1 MPVPLVRAGLVVLM
15 AAGSLL
21 LWIGVP
27 AAWLLL
33 TRGMESAPRFVVTI
47 VGCVITMAA
56 VGWLL
61 FRLDGVYARIAG
73 IDGPEAEPASWE
85 RRVGEKPGS
94 RPMTLLER
102 MLVGSAL
109 VAVVALIV
117 WWAFFADSSSPS
129 GPLQPL

>member
-1 MPVPLVRAGLVVLM
+1 M
-15 AAGSLL
+15 AAGSVL

-27 AAWLLL
+27 VGWLLL

-47 VGCVITMAA
+47 LGCVITMAG

-61 FRLDGVYARIAG
+61 FRLDGVYSRIAG
-73 IDGPEAEPASWE
+73 IEEREPSTPSWE
-85 RRVGEKPGS
+85 RRVGEKPIR

-102 MLVGSAL
+102 LLVTSA
-109 VAVVALIV
+109 VAAIVSLIV
-117 WWAFFADSSSPS
+117 WWVFFADASNPS